1 LPPPVQVN
9 IRKPVPDQ
17 ERRMTGR
24 TDPQFDDPRDA
35 LVAVMVAV
43 SAADENMSTNELLS
57 ISRMIDTLPI
67 FQDYDSSR
75 LPAVSHI
82 VFKLF
87 QEDDGLDKLFARV
100 RMALSPPLM
109 ETAYALACDVAAADG
124 HAFQAELEFLLE
136 LRHALGVGRLTAAAI
151 EKGSAARHRRLPAAT

>member
-1 LPPPVQVN
+1 MPGKAE
-9 IRKPVPDQ
+9 IEFR
-17 ERRMTGR
+17 
-24 TDPQFDDPRDA
+24 DPRDA

-67 FQDYDSSR
+67 FKEYDSSR
-75 LPAVSHI
+75 LPAVSRT
-82 VFKLF
+82 VFALF
-87 QEDDGLDKLFARV
+87 EQDDGLDTLFARV
-100 RMALSPPLM
+100 RAALSPALA

-124 HAFQAELEFLLE
+124 HAFQAELQFLLE

-151 EKGSAARHRRLPAAT
+151 EKGSAARHRRLPAAP